1 MNTYTVHKQKLII
14 TGVAVRTTNAEEAG
28 PEGRLPKLWET
39 YFQSNLLSA
48 AGGENPHFIYAVY
61 TDYESDANGAYT
73 VVIGHESSAERVP
86 DDKNHV
92 VVAVPGSKYRVFTT
106 KKGPVYEV
114 VAQAW
119 REIWAYF
126 GESTEKRAYTGDF
139 ELYDARDFDPANTE
153 LQIYIA
159 IK

>member
-1 MNTYTVHKQKLII
+1 M
-14 TGVAVRTTNAEEAG
+14 
-28 PEGRLPKLWET
+28 
-39 YFQSNLLSA
+39 
-48 AGGENPHFIYAVY
+48 
-61 TDYESDANGAYT
+61 
-73 VVIGHESSAERVP
+73 
-86 DDKNHV
+86 
-92 VVAVPGSKYRVFTT
+92 AVPGSKYRVFTT